1 MDPISLIVG
10 ALAAGAATGLKD
22 TAADGL
28 KDAYVGL
35 RELVRRRFAGRPE
48 AEMVLAKHAAAPE
61 VWRAPLA
68 AELEATRA
76 GTDETIITAA
86 QKVMGIVGETS
97 ARSGKYVVDLQGTQ
111 GVAIGDHNTQTNT
124 FSSPPKV

>member
-48 AEMVLAKHAAAPE
+48 AEMVLAKHAEAPE

-68 AELEATRA
+68 AELETTRA
-76 GTDETIITAA
+76 GADETIITAA
-86 QKVMGIVGETS
+86 QKVMSIANEAST
-97 ARSGKYVVDLQGTQ
+97 RSGKYVVDVRDSTFALLAWAEW
-111 GVAIGDHNTQTNT
+111 GV
-124 FSSPPKV
+124 